1 MTTRLA
7 DLEILALD
15 CQTTGSH
22 PGKGHLLERGWT
34 RLRASDHPANTFSS
48 FTSLLI
54 KLPPGVEIPPRIS
67 RITGICSDDL
77 HASSSLESVWSM
89 LDEVARK
96 IGLDNQEN
104 VCPTVIHYSRFEEP
118 FLKELHRKYGCGR
131 AFVFDIFCSHEIAR
145 RLYPGLPRRGI
156 RAIAGY
162 FGHSVPELK
171 RCEAHVAATVV
182 IWRNL
187 INRLETRYGVRTI
200 GQLRDWMAQTGVPSR
215 ADRIYP
221 MNPNIRLK
229 LPDQPGVYR
238 MLRTN
243 GDLLYIGKAR
253 SLKRRVN
260 SYFQR
265 RIQHAEHILEML
277 SQAADIEVTPT
288 GSAMEAAIL
297 ESDQIKKYSPP
308 YNIALRKRDRNLWYC
323 SRDFRQMAPIPD
335 DIHRH
340 GPLPSR
346 KPLVSLSAMGE
357 LIESGGF
364 DPVLA
369 DNSATAAIIGIPE
382 EYAPSDDVF
391 RSGFQF
397 FCQKHQQVLKNKPVW
412 RALITI
418 GTQLWREAL
427 AAVETDMSDENE
439 ADAEQTQTA
448 NNKDSEERDWT
459 PESVSSALESVIK
472 RCAYWIRRSR
482 WLCLLSESTLA
493 WEVHDG
499 SGQIIIIVF
508 NKGVIIDRQSVA
520 ARTTL
525 PLSPGC
531 KTQFRARQHNFD
543 LKTYDRLRVVT
554 TELRRLISEDRWV
567 ALRLG
572 PKSILRPEELGRAL
586 RWI

>member
-22 PGKGHLLERGWT
+22 PGKGHLLEMGWK
-34 RLRASDHPANTFSS
+34 RLRALDYPTNSFSS
-48 FTSLLI
+48 VTSHLI
-54 KLPPGVEIPPRIS
+54 KLPPGGEIPPRIS
-67 RITGICSDDL
+67 RITGICSEDL
-77 HASSSLESVWSM
+77 QAASSPESVWWM
-89 LDEVARK
+89 LDEVARE
-96 IGLDNQEN
+96 IGLVNQEN

-118 FLKELHRKYGCGR
+118 FLKELHRKYGGGSDF
-131 AFVFDIFCSHEIAR
+131 ALDIFCSHEIAR

-171 RCEAHVAATVV
+171 RCEAHVAATAV

-187 INRLETRYGVRTI
+187 IKRLENRYGIRSI
-200 GQLRDWMAQTGVPSR
+200 DQLRDWLAQTGVPPR

-221 MNPNIRLK
+221 MDPNIRLK
-229 LPDQPGVYR
+229 LPDQPGIYR

-260 SYFQR
+260 SYYQR

-277 SQAADIEVTPT
+277 SQAADLDVTLT
-288 GSAMEAAIL
+288 DSALEAAIL

-357 LIESGGF
+357 LIESGKF

-369 DNSATAAIIGIPE
+369 GNSAMATLIGIPE
-382 EYAPSDDVF
+382 EYAPPDDVF

-412 RALITI
+412 RALMTI
-418 GTQLWREAL
+418 GTQQWREAL
-427 AAVETDMSDENE
+427 AAVETDVSDQNE
-439 ADAEQTQTA
+439 ADAEKTQTA

-482 WLCLLSESTLA
+482 WFCLLSESTLA
-493 WEVHDG
+493 WEIHDG

-508 NKGVIIDRQSVA
+508 SKGAIIDRQSAA

-531 KTQFRARQHNFD
+531 KTKFRARQRNFD
-543 LKTYDRLRVVT
+543 LNTYDRLRVVT
-554 TELRRLISEDRWV
+554 TELRRLISENRWV
-567 ALRLG
+567 SLRPGPNSNLRLD
-572 PKSILRPEELGRAL
+572 ELGRAL